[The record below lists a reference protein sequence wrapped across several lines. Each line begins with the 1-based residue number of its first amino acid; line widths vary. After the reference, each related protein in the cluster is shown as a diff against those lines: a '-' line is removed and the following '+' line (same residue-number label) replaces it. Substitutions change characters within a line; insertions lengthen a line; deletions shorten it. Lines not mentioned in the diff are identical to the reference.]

1 MIKKIYKIDKRVNAN
16 PITMALE
23 EQYIVYEIKNK
34 FWSKLFK
41 CWNSR
46 GMFKSHQKAKEYV
59 DLLKETEL
67 YASDKETLY

>member
-1 MIKKIYKIDKRVNAN
+1 MIKKIYKIDKRVKAN
-16 PITMALE
+16 SVTMALE

-41 CWNSR
+41 CWHLQ
-46 GMFKSHQKAKEYV
+46 GVFKSHQQAKEYV

-67 YASDKETLY
+67 YICNGGTYI